1 MRGEWLRAI
10 RPVESAAGLDTPP
23 APTQTKLD
31 QIDRLRVTALVKWT
45 NVLTIAI
52 VLAVAVFARLTSS
65 AVLDLATI
73 GEINGAVKTLTPA
86 AESGPTSDFREA
98 MNIAVYDAV
107 EKNSVYRVSFN
118 LVLDAI
124 IIVSMLWFLWPGRR
138 VDTRQSPD
146 SRQTHAVEQ
155 RSPGTMATAD

>member
-1 MRGEWLRAI
+1 MSRKWLRAI

-23 APTQTKLD
+23 APTQTKRD
-31 QIDRLRVTALVKWT
+31 QIDRLRVPGLVNRT

-52 VLAVAVFARLTSS
+52 LLIVVVFARLTAS

-86 AESGPTSDFREA
+86 AESGPTADFQRA
-98 MNIAVYDAV
+98 LAIATHDTV
-107 EKNSVYRVSFN
+107 EKNGEYRVSFN

-124 IIVSMLWFLWPGRR
+124 IIVSMLWFLWPSRR
-138 VDTRQSPD
+138 VDARQSPD
-146 SRQTHAVEQ
+146 PSQPYPVEQ